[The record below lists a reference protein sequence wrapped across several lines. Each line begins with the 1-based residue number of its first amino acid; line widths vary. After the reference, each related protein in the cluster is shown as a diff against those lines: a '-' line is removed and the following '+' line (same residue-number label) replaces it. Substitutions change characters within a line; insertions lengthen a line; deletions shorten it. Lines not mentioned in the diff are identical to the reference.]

1 MKRLFLGMF
10 MVLSFSLAASNEAT
24 QLTSAGNSFAN
35 RGKYPEALEQL
46 TKAIEKD
53 PAQARAYKLR
63 GHVYYA
69 MGDYQKAFADL
80 DKVVELAP
88 NNYNVYVDRAIVNYQ
103 AGNKE
108 AAKRDIA
115 KALKMNPD
123 SAFSKAAAEK
133 ILSQ

>member
-1 MKRLFLGMF
+1 
-10 MVLSFSLAASNEAT
+10 
-24 QLTSAGNSFAN
+24 
-35 RGKYPEALEQL
+35 
-46 TKAIEKD
+46 
-53 PAQARAYKLR
+53 
-63 GHVYYA
+63 

-115 KALKMNPD
+115 KALKMNPRQLLLEG
-123 SAFSKAAAEK
+123 SS
-133 ILSQ
+133 